1 VASGGE
7 YGPLVGPG
15 GSLLPLA
22 ERQFRLLWLGRV
34 ASSIGDV
41 LIPVAL
47 AFAVL
52 GLHDSSLD
60 YGLVLASFTTAR
72 VALSLVGGVVAD
84 RLPRRRVMLAS
95 DIVRAVI
102 EAATAGL
109 LFSHLM
115 TLPLFVVTAALFG
128 GASAFFGPASVALI
142 PQTVRSERLQ
152 QANALLGMSQSAL
165 NVLGPAA
172 SGLIIALT
180 HTTAWVFALDAATF
194 VASAV
199 FLAQLRVDEP
209 APRERASFFAELSIG
224 YREVRARS
232 WVSSALVAF
241 SVSNVCIASFLV
253 LGPVIVRHHGG
264 AGGWGLVAASGA
276 LGLFLGGY
284 LSSRARPSHPL
295 AVGFASSALIAL
307 PIAALARPL
316 PVPLVALGFAIGMA
330 STEYADTLWE
340 TTLQRRIPDL
350 VLARV
355 RSYDQLVS
363 FSFMPVGYLAFGA
376 LAQGIGAAPA
386 LLGAAGAVAVTN
398 LCVAAVPSVRRL
410 SADEAAPSPAQVV
423 T

>member
-1 VASGGE
+1 M
-7 YGPLVGPG
+7 PLQ
-15 GSLLPLA
+15 
-22 ERQFRLLWLGRV
+22 ERPFRLLWLGRL
-34 ASSIGDV
+34 ASSVGDV

-60 YGLVLASFTTAR
+60 YGLVLASFTAAR
-72 VALSLVGGVVAD
+72 VGLSLVGGVVAD
-84 RLPRRRVMLAS
+84 RLPRRSVMLGC
-95 DIVRAVI
+95 DVVRALV
-102 EAATAGL
+102 EALTAGL
-109 LFSHLM
+109 LFAHLM
-115 TLPLFVVTAALFG
+115 TLPIFVVTAALFG

-142 PQTVRSERLQ
+142 PQTVRGERLQ
-152 QANALLGMSQSAL
+152 QANALLGMTQSVL
-165 NVLGPAA
+165 NVFGPAV

-194 VASAV
+194 VASAL
-199 FLAQLRVDEP
+199 FLSRLRVPEP
-209 APRERASFFAELSIG
+209 VPRERGSFAAELRAG

-264 AGGWGLVAASGA
+264 AGDWGLVAACGA
-276 LGLFLGGY
+276 FGLFAGGY
-284 LSSRARPSHPL
+284 LSSRARPAHPL
-295 AVGFASSALIAL
+295 AVGFASSTLLAL
-307 PIAALARPL
+307 PLAALAVPL

-340 TTLQRRIPDL
+340 TTLQRRIPSP

-363 FSFMPVGYLAFGA
+363 FSFMPVGFLAFGA
-376 LAQGIGAAPA
+376 VAQGVGARPT
-386 LLGAAGAVAVTN
+386 LFAAACVVAVTN
-398 LCVAAVPSVRRL
+398 LGVAAVPSVRRL
-410 SADEAAPSPAQVV
+410 SADESARSAAHVPV
-423 T
+423 

>member
-1 VASGGE
+1 M
-7 YGPLVGPG
+7 PPVGPG
-15 GSLLPLA
+15 GSLIPLQ
-22 ERQFRLLWLGRV
+22 ERAFRLLWLGRV
-34 ASSIGDV
+34 ASSVGDV

-60 YGLVLASFTTAR
+60 YGIVLAAFAASR
-72 VALSLVGGVVAD
+72 VGFSLVGGVVAD
-84 RLPRRRVMLAS
+84 RLPRRRVMLGC
-95 DIVRAVI
+95 DVVRALI
-102 EAATAGL
+102 EGLTAAL

-115 TLPLFVVTAALFG
+115 TLPLFVATAVLFG
-128 GASAFFGPASVALI
+128 AASAFFGPASVALI
-142 PQTVRSERLQ
+142 PQTVDADRLQ

-165 NVLGPAA
+165 NVFGPAA
-172 SGLIIALT
+172 AGLIIALT
-180 HTTAWVFALDAATF
+180 HTTAWVFALDSATF
-194 VASAV
+194 VASAI

-209 APRERASFFAELSIG
+209 APRERGSFVAELGAG
-224 YREVRARS
+224 YREVRARR

-264 AGGWGLVAASGA
+264 AGSWGLVAACGA
-276 LGLFLGGY
+276 FGLFLGGY

-295 AVGFASSALIAL
+295 AVGFASSALLAL
-307 PIAALARPL
+307 PLAALARPL

-340 TTLQRRIPDL
+340 TTLQRRIPSL

-376 LAQGIGAAPA
+376 LAQGIGAEPT
-386 LLGAAGAVAVTN
+386 LLGAACAVALTN

-410 SADEAAPSPAQVV
+410 SADDAAPSPAQVV
-423 T
+423 A